1 MKGTLELTGMKF
13 HAFHGCLDFERI
25 QGAEYIVDF
34 RTEIEMDQAIKSD
47 KLDNTLDYSKIYDLI
62 KKEMSIPSSLIEN
75 VAGRIMASISES
87 FPNLEHFTIKLSK
100 LCPPVNGPA
109 DKASITLSR

>member
-13 HAFHGCLDFERI
+13 HAFHGCLDFEKI
-25 QGAEYIVDF
+25 QGA
-34 RTEIEMDQAIKSD
+34 RKSD

>member
-34 RTEIEMDQAIKSD
+34 STEIEVDQAIKSD
-47 KLDNTLDYSKIYDLI
+47 KLDNTLDYSKIYELI

-75 VAGRIMASISES
+75 VAGRIVMAIAES
-87 FPNLEHFTIKLSK
+87 FPNMEHFTIKLSK
-100 LCPPVNGPA
+100 LCPPVNGPT
-109 DKASITLSR
+109 DKASITISR